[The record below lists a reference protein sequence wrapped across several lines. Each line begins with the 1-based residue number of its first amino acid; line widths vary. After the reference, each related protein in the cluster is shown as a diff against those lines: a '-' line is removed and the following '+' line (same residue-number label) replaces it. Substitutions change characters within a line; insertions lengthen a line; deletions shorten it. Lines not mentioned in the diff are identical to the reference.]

1 MASGSVPQTSSET
14 EENRA
19 SAAFMLPALARRE
32 TGVSNFSEKVKE
44 EFLALLPPTIFF
56 FIALHIVAL
65 VRALMVHGTG
75 LPVSSSGQIAVG
87 ALILGKAVLLAD
99 LMPAIN
105 RFPDKPL
112 AYNVAWKTAI
122 YFLIATFI
130 HYLERLV
137 DFWKQADGFA
147 AANEKLLASI
157 VWPHFLGIQI
167 VLLVLILNYC
177 MLRELGRALGSKK
190 LLALFFG
197 DTIGTRI

>member
-1 MASGSVPQTSSET
+1 MDIHQGQEGNPSG
-14 EENRA
+14 
-19 SAAFMLPALARRE
+19 AFMLPAQVRRE
-32 TGVSNFSEKVKE
+32 TAVSKFSEKVKE

-56 FIALHIVAL
+56 FVALHVVAL

-122 YFLIATFI
+122 YFLMATFI

-137 DFWKQADGFA
+137 DFWKEAGGFA
-147 AANEKLLASI
+147 AANEKLLATL

-177 MLRELGRALGSKK
+177 VLRELGRVLGTEK

-197 DTIGTRI
+197 NPVRRRI

>member
-1 MASGSVPQTSSET
+1 MIGSAMASGSVPQTSSET

-147 AANEKLLASI
+147 AANEKLLA
-157 VWPHFLGIQI
+157 VHRLAALPRHPDRAARPDTQ
-167 VLLVLILNYC
+167 LLH
-177 MLRELGRALGSKK
+177 A
-190 LLALFFG
+190 A
-197 DTIGTRI
+197 